1 MAPPARQVS
10 ISTFGQA
17 GAGPRAPD
25 DAGRSGRALDAV
37 VAVKQD
43 GAASARVSS
52 STSQERVGEA
62 ASGAILHRR
71 SLPLWSM
78 YEKKDNPILARAVS
92 AHRAPAVRWV
102 GAGATTTTTT
112 TAGIVR
118 RLLVTHRVTHLV
130 HHPSSSGAAAQRG
143 ANDAVRR

>member
-1 MAPPARQVS
+1 M
-10 ISTFGQA
+10 
-17 GAGPRAPD
+17 
-25 DAGRSGRALDAV
+25 
-37 VAVKQD
+37 
-43 GAASARVSS
+43 
-52 STSQERVGEA
+52 GEA
-62 ASGAILHRR
+62 ASGAILHRH

-112 TAGIVR
+112 TTAGIVC